1 MDRNFPSTKLF
12 DQNETDQAVS
22 GSLALGIKK
31 PASKTIGG
39 KIMTKNIC
47 GVKYLFYEFELCE
60 FIFYYIIEKMPKSQ
74 FRLKRSFFQPGQG
87 QFIPKCFWIFY
98 PLDIFSIQTFLAAKL
113 SPGPV
118 TNSQIP
124 PMNKPAQINMQHSG
138 TAGALLDAE

>member
-1 MDRNFPSTKLF
+1 MVN
-12 DQNETDQAVS
+12 
-22 GSLALGIKK
+22 GSLTLGIKK

-47 GVKYLFYEFELCE
+47 GVKYLFYEFELCQ
-60 FIFYYIIEKMPKSQ
+60 FIFYYIIEKCRKVN
-74 FRLKRSFFQPGQG
+74 FDFKRSFSSPVKVNLFRNSV
-87 QFIPKCFWIFY
+87 FFWIFY

-118 TNSQIP
+118 TSSQIP

>member
-1 MDRNFPSTKLF
+1 MNLNFVNLF
-12 DQNETDQAVS
+12 LLYNRKNAEKS
-22 GSLALGIKK
+22 ISALK
-31 PASKTIGG
+31 
-39 KIMTKNIC
+39 
-47 GVKYLFYEFELCE
+47 
-60 FIFYYIIEKMPKSQ
+60 
-74 FRLKRSFFQPGQG
+74 G
-87 QFIPKCFWIFY
+87 QFPAWSRLIYSEMFLDFY